1 MTFMR
6 SLSSRTNFLSITAV
20 TTFSMLSAV
29 HLQARSQVFTLESL
43 IEMGQ
48 SISLSIEGA
57 KAQSQ
62 AARAAL
68 TTAQTYPNPEIDFN
82 TGPFRPTTVG
92 SQLGGA
98 SGSGYGAAIAQ
109 RIENPSLRQARS
121 SVAQTNIRSTDLN
134 LVVLQNDIS
143 ALIKVRYFEVLKRGE
158 ELAAAKE
165 ELQLT
170 EQIRERIR
178 VRTSTGESPRFD
190 LIRAS
195 TEVALATK
203 EVERITARLSESRA
217 LLQQAV
223 GTALP
228 DSFQTTGDFYRK
240 IPTADLNQIRASA
253 LTSNPVIKKSEV
265 DATRARQQIELEQ
278 RSIMPS
284 VSLRLMQ
291 DREPEISSTRL
302 GISLAIPLWDKRKG
316 PIDEARAL
324 AVKADLETQQRRFE
338 LNQALSAGW
347 QQYQSALKTVQAYEG
362 VGASVGGASGILTQA
377 KTVVDIAEAAYRF
390 GERGILE
397 YLDAR
402 RQFRLARGELI
413 NARFD
418 LHVAAAELERLAAQ
432 ELRSIE

>member
-1 MTFMR
+1 MKQLK
-6 SLSSRTNFLSITAV
+6 SLLQRTA
-20 TTFSMLSAV
+20 TTLVVLAAPW
-29 HLQARSQVFTLESL
+29 QANSQVYTLESL
-43 IEMGQ
+43 VQMGQ
-48 SISLSIEGA
+48 NGSLAVEGA

-62 AARAAL
+62 AARAGL
-68 TTAQTYPNPEIDFN
+68 ITAQTYPNPEIDFN
-82 TGPFRPTTVG
+82 TGPFRPTAAG
-92 SQLGGA
+92 AQSGGV
-98 SGSGYGAAIAQ
+98 SGNSFGAAVSQ
-109 RIENPSLRQARS
+109 RIERPSLRQARS
-121 SVAQTNIRSTDLN
+121 TAAQTNIRSTDLG
-134 LVVLQNDIS
+134 LIVLQNDIA

-158 ELAAAKE
+158 ELTAARE

-178 VRTSTGESPRFD
+178 VRTRTGESPRFD
-190 LIRAS
+190 LIRAD

-203 EVERITARLSESRA
+203 EVERISARLAESRS

-240 IPTADLNQIRASA
+240 VPIADLNQIRANA
-253 LTSNPVIKKSEV
+253 LTSNPVIRKSQV
-265 DATRARQQIELEQ
+265 DAQRAQQQIQIEKRAIL
-278 RSIMPS
+278 PS
-284 VSLRLMQ
+284 FSLRLMQ
-291 DREPEISSTRL
+291 DREPEISSTRI
-302 GISLAIPLWDKRKG
+302 GIAMAIPLWDQRKG
-316 PIDEARAL
+316 PINEAL
-324 AVKADLETQQRRFE
+324 ALASKADLETQQRLFE

-362 VGASVGGASGILTQA
+362 STNNVPGTAGILTQA